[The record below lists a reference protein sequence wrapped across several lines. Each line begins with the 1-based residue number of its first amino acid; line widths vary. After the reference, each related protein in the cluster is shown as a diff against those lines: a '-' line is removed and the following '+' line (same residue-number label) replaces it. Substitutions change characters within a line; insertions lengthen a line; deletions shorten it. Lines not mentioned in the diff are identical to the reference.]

1 MTVYTV
7 PAGPLRA
14 NSYLITQD
22 GENAVLID
30 CGGKE
35 PLLFAKEK
43 GLSVRY
49 VLLTHGHFD
58 HIGGCAAA
66 QEAGAEVAC
75 LDKEAPLLSS
85 RANLAADAGVPVP
98 PFRADFTFRGGER
111 LSLCGLTIN
120 VVATPGHTPGGACFV
135 CDGCL
140 FTGDTLFFESVG
152 RTDFPGGSGAQLRES
167 VKKLLALDGDMTV
180 YPGHDEPTTLAHER
194 AYNPFAQ

>member
-49 VLLTHGHFD
+49 VLLTHGTST
-58 HIGGCAAA
+58 I
-66 QEAGAEVAC
+66 
-75 LDKEAPLLSS
+75 S
-85 RANLAADAGVPVP
+85 ADAPPRRRRGRRSPVSTRKRRCSLRAP
-98 PFRADFTFRGGER
+98 TLRRMRAFPFLRSGQILPSAGENG
-111 LSLCGLTIN
+111 SLCAG
-120 VVATPGHTPGGACFV
+120 
-135 CDGCL
+135 
-140 FTGDTLFFESVG
+140 
-152 RTDFPGGSGAQLRES
+152 
-167 VKKLLALDGDMTV
+167 
-180 YPGHDEPTTLAHER
+180 
-194 AYNPFAQ
+194 

>member
-111 LSLCGLTIN
+111 LSLCGLTIT
-120 VVATPGHTPGGACFV
+120 VIATPGHTPGGACFV

-140 FTGDTLFFESVG
+140 FTGDTLFF
-152 RTDFPGGSGAQLRES
+152 GAWAARIS
-167 VKKLLALDGDMTV
+167 PAGAARSCAKA
-180 YPGHDEPTTLAHER
+180 
-194 AYNPFAQ
+194 

>member
-111 LSLCGLTIN
+111 LSLCGMTFN
-120 VVATPGHTPGGACFV
+120 GHTPGGACFV

-180 YPGHDEPTTLAHER
+180 CPGHDEPTTLAHER

>member
-85 RANLAADAGVPVP
+85 RANLAADAAF
-98 PFRADFTFRGGER
+98 PFLRSGQNLPSAGENG
-111 LSLCGLTIN
+111 SLCAG
-120 VVATPGHTPGGACFV
+120 
-135 CDGCL
+135 
-140 FTGDTLFFESVG
+140 
-152 RTDFPGGSGAQLRES
+152 
-167 VKKLLALDGDMTV
+167 
-180 YPGHDEPTTLAHER
+180 
-194 AYNPFAQ
+194 

>member
-49 VLLTHGHFD
+49 VLLTHGTST
-58 HIGGCAAA
+58 ISGGCAAA
-66 QEAGAEVAC
+66 QEAG
-75 LDKEAPLLSS
+75 
-85 RANLAADAGVPVP
+85 
-98 PFRADFTFRGGER
+98 GGGR
-111 LSLCGLTIN
+111 LSRQGSAAALFARQPCRRMRAFPFLRSGQILPSAGENGSLCAG
-120 VVATPGHTPGGACFV
+120 
-135 CDGCL
+135 
-140 FTGDTLFFESVG
+140 
-152 RTDFPGGSGAQLRES
+152 
-167 VKKLLALDGDMTV
+167 
-180 YPGHDEPTTLAHER
+180 
-194 AYNPFAQ
+194 